1 HEHQA
6 LLRREVHRS
15 LLDSF
20 AGAGDL
26 ADTLRTHWRAW
37 HTARRAL
44 DEAMAASREQ
54 HEREELLRFQL
65 EELEALAL
73 GEQELDELEG
83 DQKRLGHAEEL
94 IRVGR
99 QSLALLFEHEEGT
112 VTDQLGQGLNW
123 LGDASSEDPA
133 LGNIFSTVES
143 ARLQVEAAAD
153 DLRHYLDRL
162 DIDPAR

>member
-1 HEHQA
+1 MLRRTVRPDGRSRAWINGSPMPLQDVRELGEMLISIHSQHEHQA

-94 IRVGR
+94 IRLCQ
-99 QSLALLFEHEEGT
+99 QSLALLFE
-112 VTDQLGQGLNW
+112 
-123 LGDASSEDPA
+123 
-133 LGNIFSTVES
+133 
-143 ARLQVEAAAD
+143 
-153 DLRHYLDRL
+153 
-162 DIDPAR
+162 